1 MNRWNNADTTLL
13 CAALCFLVA
22 VGFKIIY
29 PESILAEGFLFVT
42 EAAMV
47 GGIADWFAVTALF
60 KKPLGFAFHTALL
73 PRRRIEF
80 VCASTEMV
88 QKEFFSRRTI
98 FKKVGNMPLMSLLT
112 NYLEKDET
120 RKFLL
125 TEIFNVIKEKF
136 SAVDK
141 ESLAKTLANKLRRE
155 FCEVPASNLVDGLF
169 EWVRNNEKDK
179 EIFIGLIKN
188 FRVMAATRETRDKLQ
203 GILEG
208 YAETHMQSA
217 GAFSVLMAGLAK
229 MLNFVNFEEA
239 AGIMQ
244 EQLLKFLDE
253 LLSDTPLQRRT
264 LNECRIK
271 IAELAEASEIVD
283 LAGYLQ
289 VDLAS
294 EMPIEEAIESALK
307 NLEHQ
312 INSVTFEDDTPTD
325 TKALVSVQKNLGL
338 LVVKILN
345 EEYLRLIEILKGEN
359 QVKIAVEKFMHE
371 LTARTALYA
380 QPLVGT
386 IAKSALEKLTEEQL
400 NNLVYDKAEKDF
412 VWIRMNGSI
421 VGSVIGIVIFILL
434 QLI

>member
-1 MNRWNNADTTLL
+1 M
-13 CAALCFLVA
+13 
-22 VGFKIIY
+22 
-29 PESILAEGFLFVT
+29 T

-98 FKKVGNMPLMSLLT
+98 FKKVGNMPLMPLLT

-312 INSVTFEDDTPTD
+312 INSVTFEDTLPTD

>member
-60 KKPLGFAFHTALL
+60 KKPLGFPFHTALL

-80 VCASTEMV
+80 VAASTDMV

-98 FKKVGNMPLMSLLT
+98 FKKVGKLSLMPFLT
-112 NYLEKDET
+112 NYLAKDET
-120 RKFLL
+120 RRFVL

-141 ESLAKTLANKLRRE
+141 ESLAKNIANKLRRE
-155 FCEVPASNLVDGLF
+155 FCEVPASNLVDGLLF
-169 EWVRNNEKDK
+169 
-179 EIFIGLIKN
+179 FIGLIKHL
-188 FRVMAATRETRDKLQ
+188 RQIAATRETRDKLQ
-203 GILEG
+203 IILED
-208 YAETHMQSA
+208 YAETRMQSS

-239 AGIMQ
+239 AEIMQ
-244 EQLLKFLDE
+244 IQLLKFMDE
-253 LLSDTPLQRRT
+253 LLNDTPLQRRT

-271 IAELAEASEIVD
+271 ISELAESSEIVD

-294 EMPIEEAIESALK
+294 EMPIEDAIESALK

-312 INSVTFEDDTPTD
+312 INSVTLEEAPPVD
-325 TKALVSVQKNLGL
+325 TKALVPAQKNLGL
-338 LVVKILN
+338 LVVQILN
-345 EEYLRLIEILKGEN
+345 DEYLRLIEILRGDN
-359 QVKIAVEKFMHE
+359 QVKSAVEKFMHE

-386 IAKSALEKLTEEQL
+386 IAKSALQKLTEDQL

-412 VWIRMNGSI
+412 IWIRMNGSI
-421 VGSVIGIVIFILL
+421 VGSVVGLIIFILL